1 MYYAY
6 VVLHGGTCCV
16 SVQAAQL
23 ACSDMDSEWK
33 ALENAAAE
41 MLADCETEDWQTV
54 TDHLSPLRTKLTE
67 VKETVERKEAARELL
82 AEHSEVRTAT
92 EQRIAAVKER
102 LEDVTLT
109 VDEMEEVRCDLD
121 KSRSQLMELGRHHP
135 EIEAV
140 IDEAGIVVKDR
151 KSDEVVHVRADV
163 EQLLSSVEKEDKKL
177 KVYEE
182 IVDISKHIDEA
193 QIELNESN
201 EVYTDDLHPLA
212 SSIQVLT

>member
-1 MYYAY
+1 
-6 VVLHGGTCCV
+6 
-16 SVQAAQL
+16 
-23 ACSDMDSEWK
+23 MDSEWK